1 MAHVVLL
8 GTMDTKGVEYR
19 FLRERIQNL
28 GHDTFLVD
36 AGILHD
42 GLAEADVAPAE
53 VANAAGADI
62 ATLRAGKDRGR
73 AVAAMAQG
81 ATRIVRDL
89 HESRRLHGILGI
101 GGSGGTSLVASAMRA
116 LPIGVPKLI
125 VSTVASGDTR
135 PYVGCTDITMMH
147 SVVDMAGI
155 NRISARIL
163 ENAAAAMAGMAQA
176 YAMPPVIREAK
187 PLLAATMFGVTTPGV
202 TAAREWL
209 EERGYEVL
217 VFHAVGTGGQSMEA
231 LIEGGFIEGVLD
243 ITTTE
248 LADQLVGGVFPAGP
262 DRLMAAGRKGIP
274 QVVSLG
280 ALDMVN
286 FGPLASVPERFRGR
300 KLHVHNANVTLMRTS
315 PEECTELGC
324 EIATKLNAAQGPVS
338 LFVPQ
343 GGISA
348 ISIVGGVF
356 HDPVADQAL
365 FDSLK
370 ANLKE
375 HVEVR
380 WLDMNVNEAR
390 FAQAMAE
397 KLEQLVEMSRRA
409 AP

>member
-1 MAHVVLL
+1 M
-8 GTMDTKGVEYR
+8 
-19 FLRERIQNL
+19 
-28 GHDTFLVD
+28 
-36 AGILHD
+36 
-42 GLAEADVAPAE
+42 
-53 VANAAGADI
+53 
-62 ATLRAGKDRGR
+62 
-73 AVAAMAQG
+73 
-81 ATRIVRDL
+81 
-89 HESRRLHGILGI
+89 HGILGI

-380 WLDMNVNEAR
+380 WLDMNVNDAR

-397 KLEQLVEMSRRA
+397 KLERLVEMSRRA